1 MFVANIYIRIYIFIL
16 FVNTTKIQNIDNHS
30 TTKTQHLWQSQTQ
43 KTLSWIRRRKVFANL
58 ASTSSPPSALL
69 SLLSPPFLS
78 APLVIARTP
87 RDSHQP
93 LQMLRI
99 AGKIS
104 SFAWFIFSALF
115 PRVCFVLDDHQPVQ
129 NSSEWARFTLHL
141 IPLLWLWS
149 WWLSYFIWSHY
160 YDYDHDD
167 YHNVRK
173 SMNPWLLLAIFV
185 FHPNNLTQ
193 LESSSCFHSKMFWQ
207 LLIVKHTRSIN
218 KQQHYDINV

>member
-1 MFVANIYIRIYIFIL
+1 MFVFIFL
-16 FVNTTKIQNIDNHS
+16 SFVNTAKIQNIENHS

-93 LQMLRI
+93 LQMLQEKYFHPHLHGLYFQLCFPGFVSCLMTI
-99 AGKIS
+99 SQCKI
-104 SFAWFIFSALF
+104 
-115 PRVCFVLDDHQPVQ
+115 HQ
-129 NSSEWARFTLHL
+129 SEHD
-141 IPLLWLWS
+141 S
-149 WWLSYFIWSHY
+149 HYIWSHY

-173 SMNPWLLLAIFV
+173 FMNPWLLLAIFV

-207 LLIVKHTRSIN
+207 LLIVKHTSSIN
-218 KQQHYDINV
+218 NNGIRI

>member
-1 MFVANIYIRIYIFIL
+1 MFVFIFL
-16 FVNTTKIQNIDNHS
+16 SFVNTAKIQNIENHS

-93 LQMLRI
+93 LQMLQEKYFHPHLHGLYFQLCFPGFVSCLMTI
-99 AGKIS
+99 SQCKI
-104 SFAWFIFSALF
+104 
-115 PRVCFVLDDHQPVQ
+115 HQ
-129 NSSEWARFTLHL
+129 SEHD
-141 IPLLWLWS
+141 S
-149 WWLSYFIWSHY
+149 HYIWSHY

-173 SMNPWLLLAIFV
+173 FMNPWLLLAIFV

-218 KQQHYDINV
+218 NNGIRI

>member
-1 MFVANIYIRIYIFIL
+1 MFVANIYICIYIFIL

-93 LQMLRI
+93 LQMLQEKYFHPHLHGLYFQLCFPGFVSCLMTI
-99 AGKIS
+99 SQCKI
-104 SFAWFIFSALF
+104 
-115 PRVCFVLDDHQPVQ
+115 HQ
-129 NSSEWARFTLHL
+129 SEHDS
-141 IPLLWLWS
+141 P
-149 WWLSYFIWSHY
+149 YIWSHY

-167 YHNVRK
+167 YLISFGPIIMIMIIMIILFHLI
-173 SMNPWLLLAIFV
+173 PLLLWLWSLWLSQCQEIYES
-185 FHPNNLTQ
+185 LTVIGYFCFLSKQ
-193 LESSSCFHSKMFWQ
+193 LDPIGKLLMF
-207 LLIVKHTRSIN
+207 SF
-218 KQQHYDINV
+218 